1 MSEGTKGCESI
12 VVVTFERRGDETEVT
27 LRHSGVP
34 DDALGR
40 QHQEGW
46 TWVLSMLAE
55 RFTSKPPATPA

>member
-12 VVVTFERRGDETEVT
+12 VLVTFERRGDETEVT

-46 TWVLSMLAE
+46 TWVLSMVAE